1 MSKMKSFNAES
12 SGMAQALLTGA
23 AVGVALD
30 IAALPAAWGWLAPA
44 LAGMVETVAYVLSPA
59 SAPPPSGVEASPR
72 VENPLSALP
81 AILGGGQRDAFLLAA
96 LGMLAL
102 CVAVA
107 AANRASHLRW
117 LHDGTWVGG
126 RRAPGAPIH
135 GDARLV
141 SRPSELCRLTRR
153 WREGERPEGGT
164 LAVGVLGGDIRLI
177 DSVHA
182 CVLAESGEGK
192 SRRIAIASALANFLM
207 GKSLLINDVK
217 GELRAYLKPY
227 FREAGTH
234 RIVDVM
240 FDAPA
245 ASARFDPMERAKAA
259 YREEGHG
266 GATREL
272 RELARCIVPSAL
284 RGQPF
289 FTDNARNLFVG
300 IALRV
305 IMDDGIPEEQKTV
318 MSVAAA
324 MAPSGEQSALD
335 RITTL
340 VSGLPAGHPAL
351 PFLSGINGESGGA
364 PGVISTLA
372 TYLSEYVD
380 GNVARMLHGD
390 ECALDRLGE
399 EPTVFFVSSSS
410 ATGNYRRLVQTFVA
424 QALSALRVCAA
435 RHAGRC
441 PVESV
446 LVLDEAA
453 SLGRNERIIQDLGE
467 MRSEG
472 VHVFWF
478 CQSLLQVQSVSG
490 YSREEA
496 ETILDLLKD
505 KVVLSCSNIETARK
519 LSDSLGSYTAVAE
532 SRSRTKGTNTGSTG
546 TSEGVVR
553 RPLITPDEL
562 MRWTGRETGSLV
574 IRDGRALA
582 LPSRDVSETFVA
594 GMLGM
599 TSPEA
604 ERHMMEDALAHRE
617 IRNET
622 SPPVWTGTGGGTTA
636 RRGTARVGYT
646 PEGF

>member
-1 MSKMKSFNAES
+1 MSAMKSFNAEDP
-12 SGMAQALLTGA
+12 GMLRPLVAGA
-23 AVGVALD
+23 AVGLAADVL
-30 IAALPAAWGWLAPA
+30 ALPALWGWLASTV
-44 LAGMVETVAYVLSPA
+44 GGFVEETLYALSPSTA
-59 SAPPPSGVEASPR
+59 APPGIETAPVL
-72 VENPLSALP
+72 ENPLSALP
-81 AILGGGQRDAFLLAA
+81 SILASGQRGPFLLAA
-96 LGMLAL
+96 LAVLAL

-107 AANRASHLRW
+107 LANRLSHLGW
-117 LHDGTWVGG
+117 LHDGTWIGG
-126 RRAPGAPIH
+126 KRAPGAPIH
-135 GDARLV
+135 GDARLI
-141 SRPSELCRLTRR
+141 SRPSDLRGLTRG
-153 WREGERPEGGT
+153 WREGARPEGGT
-164 LAVGVLGGDIRLI
+164 LAVGALGGEIRLI

-192 SRRIAIASALANFLM
+192 SRRVAIPTALASFLM
-207 GKSLLINDVK
+207 GRSLVINDIK
-217 GELRAYLKPY
+217 GELRAFLEPC
-227 FREAGTH
+227 FRKTGTH

-240 FDAPA
+240 FDASD
-245 ASARFDPMERAKAA
+245 ASARFDPLERAKRA

-266 GATREL
+266 GAAREL

-289 FTDNARNLFVG
+289 FTDGARNLFVG
-300 IALRV
+300 IALRI
-305 IMDDGIPEEQKTV
+305 IMDDGIPDEQKTV

-324 MAPSGEQSALD
+324 MAPSGGESALD
-335 RITTL
+335 RISAL

-372 TYLSEYVD
+372 TYLSEYAD
-380 GNVARMLHGD
+380 GNVALMLHGD
-390 ECALDRLGE
+390 ECSLDRIGE

-410 ATGNYRRLVQTFVA
+410 ATGNYKRLVQTFVS

-441 PVESV
+441 PVETV

-472 VHVFWF
+472 IHVLWF
-478 CQSLLQVQSVSG
+478 CQSLLQLQSVSG

-519 LSDSLGSYTAVAE
+519 LSDSLGSYTALAE
-532 SRSRTKGTNTGSTG
+532 SRSRTRGANSGSTG
-546 TSEGVVR
+546 TSEGTVR

-562 MRWTGRETGSLV
+562 MRWTGRETGALV
-574 IRDGRALA
+574 IHDGRALA

-594 GMLGM
+594 RMLGM
-599 TSPEA
+599 ASPQA
-604 ERHMMEDALAHRE
+604 ERSMMEDALSRRE
-617 IRNET
+617 VRNT
-622 SPPVWTGTGGGTTA
+622 AAPPVWTGGNAPDALKGES
-636 RRGTARVGYT
+636 RPGYT

>member
-1 MSKMKSFNAES
+1 MSRMKSFNAEG
-12 SGMAQALLTGA
+12 SGMAQSLLAGTAVGA
-23 AVGVALD
+23 ALSLV
-30 IAALPAAWGWLAPA
+30 ALPAVWGWLVPA
-44 LAGMVETVAYVLSPA
+44 VAGMAGTVAYVLSPA
-59 SAPPPSGVEASPR
+59 SAQPPSAVCPEPR
-72 VENPLSALP
+72 IDNPLSALP
-81 AILGGGQRDAFLLAA
+81 AILSGGQRDAYLLAA
-96 LGMLAL
+96 LCVLVL
-102 CVAVA
+102 CATVGA
-107 AANRASHLRW
+107 ASRASRLRR

-141 SRPSELCRLTRR
+141 TRPSELRRLTRG
-153 WREGERPEGGT
+153 WREGRPPEGGT
-164 LAVGVLGGDIRLI
+164 LAVGALGGEIRLI

-192 SRRIAIASALANFLM
+192 SRRVAIPSALANFLM
-207 GKSLLINDVK
+207 GRSLVINDIK
-217 GELRAYLKPY
+217 GELRAFLEPY
-227 FREAGTH
+227 FRHAGTH

-245 ASARFDPMERAKAA
+245 ASARFDPLERAKTA
-259 YREEGHG
+259 YRDEGHG

-284 RGQPF
+284 KGQPF

-300 IALRV
+300 IALRL
-305 IMDDGIPEEQKTV
+305 IMDDRIPEEQKTV

-324 MAPSGEQSALD
+324 LAPSGQESALD
-335 RITTL
+335 RIGAL
-340 VSGLPAGHPAL
+340 VSELPPGHPSL

-364 PGVISTLA
+364 PGVVSTLA
-372 TYLSEYVD
+372 TYLSEYAD
-380 GNVARMLHGD
+380 GNVALMLHGD
-390 ECALDRLGE
+390 ECGLDRIGE

-410 ATGNYRRLVQTFVA
+410 ATGNYKRLVQTFVA
-424 QALSALRVCAA
+424 QSLSALRACAA

-441 PVESV
+441 PVETV
-446 LVLDEAA
+446 VVLDEAA

-472 VHVFWF
+472 IHVLWF
-478 CQSLLQVQSVSG
+478 CQSLLQLQSVSG

-519 LSDSLGSYTAVAE
+519 LSDSLGSYTALSE
-532 SRSRTKGTNTGSTG
+532 SRSRTKGTNSGSTG

-562 MRWTGRETGSLV
+562 MRWTGRETGALV
-574 IRDGRALA
+574 IHDGRALA

-604 ERHMMEDALAHRE
+604 ERHMMEDALARRE
-617 IRNET
+617 TRNAAA
-622 SPPVWTGTGGGTTA
+622 PPVWTGAGNAGGPKGVA
-636 RRGTARVGYT
+636 ARVDYT

>member
-1 MSKMKSFNAES
+1 MSKMKSFNAEG
-12 SGMAQALLTGA
+12 SGMVRALFTGA
-23 AVGVALD
+23 AVGIALD
-30 IAALPAAWGWLAPA
+30 VAALPAVWGWLAPA
-44 LAGMVETVAYVLSPA
+44 VAGAVQAVAYVLSPA
-59 SAPPPSGVEASPR
+59 TASPPSGVAAAPR
-72 VENPLSALP
+72 IDNPISALP
-81 AILGGGQRDAFLLAA
+81 AILAGGQRVAFLLAA
-96 LGMLAL
+96 LGVFAL
-102 CVAVA
+102 CVIVA
-107 AANRASHLRW
+107 AANRTSYLRW
-117 LHDGTWVGG
+117 LYDGTWVGG

-153 WREGERPEGGT
+153 WHEGGEPEGGT
-164 LAVGVLGGDIRLI
+164 LAVGVLGGDVRLI

-192 SRRIAIASALANFLM
+192 SRRVAIISALANFLM

-217 GELRAYLKPY
+217 GELRSYLEPY

-234 RIVDVM
+234 RIADVM
-240 FDAPA
+240 FDAPG
-245 ASARFDPMERAKAA
+245 ASARFDPLERAKAA

-266 GATREL
+266 GAAREL

-284 RGQPF
+284 KGQPF

-300 IALRV
+300 IALRI
-305 IMDDGIPEEQKTV
+305 IMDDSIPEEQKTV

-335 RITTL
+335 RITAL

-372 TYLSEYVD
+372 TYLSEYAD

-390 ECALDRLGE
+390 ECGLDRLGE

-410 ATGNYRRLVQTFVA
+410 ATGNYKRLVQTFVA

-441 PVESV
+441 PVTSV
-446 LVLDEAA
+446 LVLDEGA
-453 SLGRNERIIQDLGE
+453 SLGRNERLVQDLGE

-472 VHVFWF
+472 IVVQFYM
-478 CQSLLQVQSVSG
+478 QSLLQLQSVSG

-519 LSDSLGSYTAVAE
+519 LSDSLGSYTALSE
-532 SRSRTKGTNTGSTG
+532 SRSRTKGANNGSTG
-546 TSEGVVR
+546 TSEGIVR

-562 MRWTGRETGSLV
+562 MRWTGRETGALV
-574 IRDGRALA
+574 IHDGRALA

-604 ERHMMEDALAHRE
+604 ERRMMEDALSHRE
-617 IRNET
+617 TRNT
-622 SPPVWTGTGGGTTA
+622 ASPPVWTGEAGGDGPKRAASGTE
-636 RRGTARVGYT
+636 YT